1 MKSSNFKIYYKDSI
15 IIISKILLFLYIL
28 FATNIE
34 NKIILSIIND
44 NGIKLLL
51 LLLIIYLISI
61 DYTLSILVLISL
73 IISILIYNKKDIDNL
88 KNRKKELNK
97 KIHKIKIANVE
108 KKNENTT
115 EDLEDIDENI
125 NNAIVSLENNID
137 GFAIKL
143 DSIQNN
149 IFNMQNNNL
158 YVSGDYNTSISTSQG
173 ILN

>member
-1 MKSSNFKIYYKDSI
+1 MKSSNFKINYKDSI
-15 IIISKILLFLYIL
+15 LIISKILLFLYIL

-51 LLLIIYLISI
+51 LLLIIYLITI
-61 DYTLSILVLISL
+61 DYTLSILILISL

-88 KNRKKELNK
+88 KRKKKILDK
-97 KIHKIKIANVE
+97 KIQGNKVNKIE
-108 KKNENTT
+108 
-115 EDLEDIDENI
+115 EDPKDTIEDIDKNI
-125 NNAIVSLENNID
+125 NNAIASLENNID

-149 IFNMQNNNL
+149 VFNMQNNNL
-158 YVSGDYNTSISTSQG
+158 YVSGDYNTSISTAQG

>member
-1 MKSSNFKIYYKDSI
+1 MKSSNFKINYKNSI
-15 IIISKILLFLYIL
+15 LIISKILLFLYIL

-61 DYTLSILVLISL
+61 DYTLSILVLLSL

-88 KNRKKELNK
+88 KTKK
-97 KIHKIKIANVE
+97 KILDNKIKEIKIN
-108 KKNENTT
+108 KIDDNTKHT
-115 EDLEDIDENI
+115 IEDIDDNV
-125 NNAIVSLENNID
+125 NNAIVSLDNNID
-137 GFAIKL
+137 GFTIDL

-149 IFNMQNNNL
+149 VFNMQNNNL
-158 YVSGDYNTSISTSQG
+158 YVSGDYNTSISTTQG

>member
-1 MKSSNFKIYYKDSI
+1 MKSSNFKINYKYSI
-15 IIISKILLFLYIL
+15 LIISKILLFLYIL

-51 LLLIIYLISI
+51 LLLIIYFITI
-61 DYTLSILVLISL
+61 DYTLSILILISL

-88 KNRKKELNK
+88 KRKKKILDK
-97 KIHKIKIANVE
+97 KIQGNKVNKIE
-108 KKNENTT
+108 
-115 EDLEDIDENI
+115 EDPKDTIEDIDENI
-125 NNAIVSLENNID
+125 NNAIASLENNID

-149 IFNMQNNNL
+149 VFNMKNNNL
-158 YVSGDYNTSISTSQG
+158 YVSGDYNTSILTAQG

>member
-88 KNRKKELNK
+88 KNRKKELDK
-97 KIHKIKIANVE
+97 KIHKIKITNV
-108 KKNENTT
+108 
-115 EDLEDIDENI
+115 DENI